1 MRMLRKFHSVL
12 LCAVAVAGMG
22 SARLLAQ
29 SNPPPPPR
37 FGRGGP
43 GPQDGIGFLGFEAG
57 FGNRVVTGAPYSAQV
72 TTEHTETLGDGNQ
85 IDQKNSLTVY
95 RDGQG
100 RTRREQTLSAI
111 GPYSA
116 QGNPPQVIF
125 INDPVA
131 GVSYV
136 LDPVGKTAQKFT
148 LPPPHTGPAGA
159 VPFQRGGSGAN
170 SVSLGSQTMQGLLVQ
185 GTQSTRTIPAGRM
198 GNAQPI
204 QIVTTRWFSSQLS
217 IDVQT
222 QTLDPTRGKTTTNV
236 TNINAAEPDSSLFQL
251 PSDYTLEQGR
261 PRGRRPGPPSGA
273 GRPQ

>member
-1 MRMLRKFHSVL
+1 MAGCWRTIVIMRMLRKFHSVL

-100 RTRREQTLSAI
+100 
-111 GPYSA
+111 
-116 QGNPPQVIF
+116 
-125 INDPVA
+125 
-131 GVSYV
+131 
-136 LDPVGKTAQKFT
+136 
-148 LPPPHTGPAGA
+148 
-159 VPFQRGGSGAN
+159 
-170 SVSLGSQTMQGLLVQ
+170 
-185 GTQSTRTIPAGRM
+185 
-198 GNAQPI
+198 
-204 QIVTTRWFSSQLS
+204 
-217 IDVQT
+217 
-222 QTLDPTRGKTTTNV
+222 
-236 TNINAAEPDSSLFQL
+236 
-251 PSDYTLEQGR
+251 
-261 PRGRRPGPPSGA
+261 
-273 GRPQ
+273 